1 MAALGEFLSTVYP
14 WVKALHI
21 ISVIAWMA
29 GLLYLPRLFVYHV
42 ERAAAPG
49 ELRDA
54 LKIME
59 RKLLK
64 FIMNPASLAAWI
76 FGLLLV
82 LTPGVIDWSEPWV
95 HVKAALVIAM
105 TVYHHL
111 LVRWWKDFAEDR
123 NKRPGRFY
131 RIANEVPAL
140 IMIGIVIMVI
150 VRPF

>member
-14 WVKALHI
+14 WIKALHI

-49 ELRDA
+49 ELRDT

-95 HVKAALVIAM
+95 HVKTALVIAM